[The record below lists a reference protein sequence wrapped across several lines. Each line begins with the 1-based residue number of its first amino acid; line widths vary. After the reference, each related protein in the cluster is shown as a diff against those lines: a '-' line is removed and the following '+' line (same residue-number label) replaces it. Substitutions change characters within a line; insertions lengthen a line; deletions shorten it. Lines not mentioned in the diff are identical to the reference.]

1 MPNFKDVQLTSGKTV
16 RVYAP
21 PSSKLY
27 WMVAAKYPELAPP
40 VVESKTVTGETIKM
54 IIEDDP
60 DYLVDVKAREDRI
73 TAETN
78 EATTLFALKDEMPP
92 GEFDI
97 ESTYGELIRVVD
109 EKWEPRAGKMGQKL
123 DWIEWELLG
132 NPSDTAIVQVT
143 ITELIS
149 VNMEVVSAI
158 GDSFQSRVEGKTT

>member
-1 MPNFKDVQLTSGKTV
+1 MPNYKDVQLTSGATV

-27 WMVAAKYPELAPP
+27 WMVAAKYPELTPP
-40 VVESKTVTGETIKM
+40 IVESESVGGTIKM
-54 IIEDDP
+54 IIKDDP
-60 DYLVDVKAREDRI
+60 DYLAGVKARELRI
-73 TAETN
+73 TTETN
-78 EATTLFALKDEMPP
+78 EVTTLFALKDEVPP
-92 GEFDI
+92 EDFDV
-97 ESTYGELIRVVD
+97 EVEYGDLIRLVD
-109 EKWEPRAGKMGQKL
+109 EKWEPRAGKAGRKL

-158 GDSFQSRVEGKTT
+158 GDSFQDRVEGKTA